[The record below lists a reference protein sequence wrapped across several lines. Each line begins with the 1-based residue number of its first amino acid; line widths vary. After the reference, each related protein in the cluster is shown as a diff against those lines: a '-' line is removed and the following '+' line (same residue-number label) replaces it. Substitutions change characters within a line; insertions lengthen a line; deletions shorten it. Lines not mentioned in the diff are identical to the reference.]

1 MNVRKAIRD
10 DLPAVQAL
18 MKPFVARGELLPR
31 ALDEL
36 VVFLPNAFVA
46 EADGRVVGFATLEIY
61 SWKLAEIQC
70 LSFRDAPPQG
80 TEVIQRLVQECVV
93 RARERAV
100 LEVVIVVQPALEKTL
115 KLCGF
120 QYALPD
126 QRTAMFARPG
136 KVDRAQLFPRD
147 PEGIPIRNAVAA
159 DIAWLPDFLAPFVA
173 RRELLSRS
181 TDELKQLLRHAF
193 VAEAEGRAVGFAAVE
208 LYSPKLAELQCLSVD
223 EAFRGRGIGRRLA
236 ALCIQRAR
244 EHDVFEVMAITS
256 REEVFRACG
265 FGPDLSGPEMAL
277 FIRTRAR

>member
-1 MNVRKAIRD
+1 MIVRKAHRD

-31 ALDEL
+31 AVDEL

-46 EADGRVVGFATLEIY
+46 ESGGRVVGFAALEIY

-70 LSFRDAPPQG
+70 LSF
-80 TEVIQRLVQECVV
+80 TELPRGSGIIRRLVHECAQ

-100 LEVVIVVQPALEKTL
+100 LEVVVIVPPALEEVLKT
-115 KLCGF
+115 CGF
-120 QYALPD
+120 DYALPD
-126 QRTAMFARPG
+126 QRKAMFARPG
-136 KVDRAQLFPRD
+136 KIDRSQLFPRD
-147 PEGIPIRNAVAA
+147 PEGVPIRDAVAA
-159 DIAWLPDFLAPFVA
+159 DIAWLPEFLAPFVD
-173 RRELLSRS
+173 RRELLPRGPA
-181 TDELKQLLRHAF
+181 ELKQLLRHAL
-193 VAEAEGRAVGFAAVE
+193 VAEAAGRVAGFAAVD

-236 ALCIQRAR
+236 ALCVERAR

-265 FGPDLSGPEMAL
+265 FDFGPSGPEMAL
-277 FIRTRAR
+277 FIRTRQR